1 MLSDV
6 ERKKREAAHFFVER
20 LNERARDLI
29 LKVILFGSVA
39 RGEAREESDIDI
51 LVYAKDVDK
60 VREICADLQ
69 LETWIIFREPVEYL
83 VYPISYLRKRLFFIG
98 RKEVL
103 FEMEEEEIR
112 YEEARG
118 LYELA
123 CEFLEGA
130 KDNLERGN
138 LRISLDAAYN
148 AAELCAKSHG
158 GIVSEFGRIYVM
170 SGEISRDIGR
180 KPSHAL
186 EMRGRARYEASADN
200 K

>member
-1 MLSDV
+1 M
-6 ERKKREAAHFFVER
+6 
-20 LNERARDLI
+20 NERARDLI

-39 RGEAREESDIDI
+39 RGEAGEESDIDI

-60 VREICADLQ
+60 VREICVDLQ

-83 VYPISYLRKRLFFIG
+83 VYPISYLRKRLFFIR

-123 CEFLEGA
+123 CE
-130 KDNLERGN
+130 
-138 LRISLDAAYN
+138 
-148 AAELCAKSHG
+148 
-158 GIVSEFGRIYVM
+158 
-170 SGEISRDIGR
+170 
-180 KPSHAL
+180 
-186 EMRGRARYEASADN
+186 
-200 K
+200 

>member
-20 LNERARDLI
+20 LNERARDLL

-83 VYPISYLRKRLFFIG
+83 VYPISYLRKRLFIG

-112 YEEARG
+112 YEEAGG

-130 KDNLERGN
+130 KDRERKSEDFF
-138 LRISLDAAYN
+138 RCSL
-148 AAELCAKSHG
+148 
-158 GIVSEFGRIYVM
+158 
-170 SGEISRDIGR
+170 
-180 KPSHAL
+180 
-186 EMRGRARYEASADN
+186 
-200 K
+200 